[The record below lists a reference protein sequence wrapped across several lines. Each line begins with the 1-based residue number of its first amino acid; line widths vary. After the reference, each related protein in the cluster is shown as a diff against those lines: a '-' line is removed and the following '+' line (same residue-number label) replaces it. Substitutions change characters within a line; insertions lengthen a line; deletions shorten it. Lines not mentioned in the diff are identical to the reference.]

1 MKKLFFIA
9 TLLLSISFYA
19 QRQGG
24 GGGGRPSQGQNQQGE
39 EREVKKFKASDAAG
53 IFYYETEKVIK
64 RVKIKDAVLK
74 AKVSKL
80 IKNYN
85 HKIREISFLNSV
97 KFSDLDVIVNSR
109 SLGNDEEG
117 KIELRKNI
125 DKIIR
130 PIRDSIHEN
139 EIDLN
144 QNLESVL
151 SEKQLKKWLK
161 FQKTTKE
168 SLQPKRTEKRDQQR
182 SRSGGNGRP
191 QRRQ

>member
-9 TLLLSISFYA
+9 ALLLSISFYA
-19 QRQGG
+19 QPPE
-24 GGGGRPSQGQNQQGE
+24 GGGRRPTQGQNQQGE
-39 EREVKKFKASDAAG
+39 EREVRKFKASDAAG
-53 IFYYETEKVIK
+53 IFYYEIEKVVK
-64 RVKIKDAVLK
+64 KVKIKDDVLK
-74 AKVSKL
+74 AKISKF

-97 KFSDLDVIVNSR
+97 NFSDLDVIVNSK
-109 SLGNDEEG
+109 SLRKNEEG
-117 KIELRKNI
+117 RAEMRKNI

-130 PIRDSIHEN
+130 PVRDSIHEN

-144 QNLESVL
+144 QNFESVL

-161 FQKTTKE
+161 LQKRIKE
-168 SLQPKRTEKRDQQR
+168 SLQPKKVENRDQQG